1 MIVSVYF
8 KFEQKIKGEQTM
20 EELDNVLLGIPSSIA
35 NLQLPDPSLRDFYK
49 DEHDRIYWVNNEIDA
64 SLLNLVT
71 MIIKC
76 NKEDKDKP
84 IEDRTPIKVFID
96 SPGGDVCALWTTI
109 KAIEIS
115 KTPVHTINY
124 CVAYS
129 AAADLLAAGH
139 KRYALPGTSV
149 MVHSGSCMYGGT
161 MEQAE
166 NMKKHFDK
174 LGKKVTDYFLAHTNV
189 DPKTFKKKAPSD
201 WYFDEQEALDNGLID
216 EIITDLDILY

>member
-1 MIVSVYF
+1 MS
-8 KFEQKIKGEQTM
+8 
-20 EELDNVLLGIPSSIA
+20 ELENVLFSIPESVA
-35 NLQLPDPSLRDFYK
+35 NMQLPDPDLRDFYQ
-49 DEHDRIYWVNNEIDA
+49 DEQDRVFWVTNEINDN
-64 SLLNLVT
+64 LLDLVK

-76 NKEDKDKP
+76 NKEDKGKP
-84 IEDRTPIKVFID
+84 TEERVPIKVFID

-124 CVAYS
+124 CTAYS
-129 AAADLLAAGH
+129 AAADLLASGH

-149 MVHSGSCMYGGT
+149 MVHSGSCMFGGT

-174 LGKKVTDYFLAHTNV
+174 LGKNVTDYFLAHTKV
-189 DPKTFKKKAPSD
+189 DPKTFKKKAPGD
-201 WYFDEQEALDNGLID
+201 WYMDEDEALKNGLID
-216 EIITDLDILY
+216 EIVTDFDNIF

>member
-1 MIVSVYF
+1 MNE
-8 KFEQKIKGEQTM
+8 FE
-20 EELDNVLLGIPSSIA
+20 NVLLSIPESVA
-35 NLQLPDPSLRDFYK
+35 NLQLPDPNLRDFYV
-49 DEHDRIYWVNNEIDA
+49 DEQNRIFWVTTEIND
-64 SLLNLVT
+64 SLLDLVK

-84 IEDRTPIKVFID
+84 VEQRVPIKVFID

-109 KAIEIS
+109 NTIELS

-124 CVAYS
+124 CTAYS
-129 AAADLLAAGH
+129 AAADLLASGH

-174 LGKKVTDYFLAHTNV
+174 LGKKVTDYFLEHTKV

-201 WYFDEQEALDNGLID
+201 WYMDEDEALKNGLID
-216 EIITDLDILY
+216 EIIDSLDILF